1 MVFTGALEPRWALI
15 LAAFFEFTGA
25 IFLGTAVAETFTQGI
40 IKAVEL
46 DINVV
51 WAALL
56 SALGWNVLA
65 GYRGVPSSSTH
76 AIIGGL
82 MGAVLISIG
91 YEAVIW
97 WKIIEVLL
105 VLIFSPILGIV
116 FGFLLTK
123 MTHKLFGSFSPKT
136 VRRNFLRYQIASS
149 AALSL
154 SHGTNDAQKTMGV
167 ITLALIIL
175 YHQNPEAMR
184 FFYDGGSGSYI
195 PIWVKISCAS
205 AISLG
210 VLTGGFRIMKTLGG
224 GIYKIR
230 SVHGFSAQ
238 TSSAV
243 IIYLSALLGFPVSTT
258 QVVSSS
264 IVGAGTAERANA
276 VRWEVVGNILAT
288 WLITVPSTVVI
299 GAGIYLLIDTICE
312 HL

>member
-1 MVFTGALEPRWALI
+1 M
-15 LAAFFEFTGA
+15 
-25 IFLGTAVAETFTQGI
+25 
-40 IKAVEL
+40 EL

-51 WAALL
+51 WAALV
-56 SALGWNVLA
+56 SAFGWNVLA

-82 MGAVLISIG
+82 MGAVLLSIG
-91 YEAVIW
+91 WEAVVW
-97 WKIIEVLL
+97 YKIIEVLL

-116 FGFLLTK
+116 LGFLLTRLAHK
-123 MTHKLFGSFSPKT
+123 MFGSFSPKS
-136 VRRNFLRYQIASS
+136 VRRSFLRSQIISS

-175 YHQNPEAMR
+175 YNQDPEAVR
-184 FFYDGGSGSYI
+184 FFYDGGGGSYI
-195 PIWVKISCAS
+195 PLWVKISCAS

-238 TSSAV
+238 ASSAV

-276 VRWEVVGNILAT
+276 VRWGVVGNILTT

-299 GAGIYLLIDTICE
+299 GGVVYFIIDIICE
-312 HL
+312 YL